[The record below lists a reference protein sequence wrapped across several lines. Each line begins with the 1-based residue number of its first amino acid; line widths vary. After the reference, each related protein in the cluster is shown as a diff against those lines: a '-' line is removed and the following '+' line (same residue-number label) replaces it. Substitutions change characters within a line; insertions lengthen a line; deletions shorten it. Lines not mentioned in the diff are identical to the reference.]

1 MKENEPKK
9 ERERETEREKQRRGT
24 KGTFLASSSGS
35 SSIIKSSFPIP
46 FLDLFYF
53 FRHFF
58 SLPRSRK
65 KIQELP
71 FDEKRRR

>member
-9 ERERETEREKQRRGT
+9 ENENEKEREKERRGT

-46 FLDLFYF
+46 FFRPFLLF
-53 FRHFF
+53 
-58 SLPRSRK
+58 
-65 KIQELP
+65 
-71 FDEKRRR
+71 